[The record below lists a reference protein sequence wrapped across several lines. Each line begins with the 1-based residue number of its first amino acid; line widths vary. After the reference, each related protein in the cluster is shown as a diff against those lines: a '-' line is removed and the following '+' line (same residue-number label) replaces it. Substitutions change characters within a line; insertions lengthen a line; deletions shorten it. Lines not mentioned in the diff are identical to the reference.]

1 MWGNNIAHNQLHKSA
16 ASLIRMAECVS
27 AQPGIVGPK
36 WSLVLTHNS
45 DFLPTPAAI
54 AIINNAPPYTHIQYY
69 LHLSQ
74 HDTESIPLKVMVGC
88 AKWTDCQVSQ
98 RDVIYCA
105 CKGVFSF
112 QGKAP
117 GKRREGS
124 LWVWSRK
131 RCENVFRRKWHHND
145 YSQLLLCMFRC
156 NVPDC
161 KRDLHTTVTHTS
173 VFMIDIASSGWL
185 IGILHVNVLQ

>member
-1 MWGNNIAHNQLHKSA
+1 MCLLGLALLGRSEAWFY
-16 ASLIRMAECVS
+16 R
-27 AQPGIVGPK
+27 
-36 WSLVLTHNS
+36 LTHNS

-54 AIINNAPPYTHIQYY
+54 AIINNTPLYTHIQYY

-88 AKWTDCQVSQ
+88 AKWTDCQVTR

-145 YSQLLLCMFRC
+145 YSQLLLCMFGC
-156 NVPDC
+156 NVPYC
-161 KRDLHTTVTHTS
+161 KRDLHTTVTHIS
-173 VFMIDIASSGWL
+173 VFMIDIVSSGWL
-185 IGILHVNVLQ
+185 IGIL